1 MYLYIR
7 ILYVIIGMPTSSR
20 GRCLCVAAGAPA
32 IHPKRIAKV
41 EIYGQSGSC
50 QQIEVIVTLKGSGQ
64 RKCLNST
71 SKQASRLIQDLRKY
85 FTLVCTK
92 PFINPMLDI

>member
-1 MYLYIR
+1 MKSLIR
-7 ILYVIIGMPTSSR
+7 LSLLLLLAAVLVQGMPTSSR

-41 EIYGQSGSC
+41 EIYGQSGGC

-71 SKQASRLIQDLRKY
+71 SKQASRLIQKLLKRNK
-85 FTLVCTK
+85 
-92 PFINPMLDI
+92 